1 MRVLFVHTIGK
12 QKYGGGE
19 RWVVNAAA
27 GLKQAGHEVI
37 VAGWEN
43 SLLLSHAEQNGIE
56 TVPFNVF
63 SDISIYHAIR
73 FARFIWRRKIDIIIC
88 KGRDLAVCGLA
99 AKLSTHP
106 PVIVRVGSPIRSNVR
121 KHIFLARKFAS
132 GVITNTQTIKDTY
145 LKSNALKEDF
155 VQIIYN
161 GVSVDEQVESHNF
174 NAPYPGKTI
183 LLSIGRTVAGK
194 GFYFLINALAMLKNK
209 YPELLVY
216 VIGKGKEKL
225 HLERY
230 AREKG
235 VADMIEFAGYIDQP
249 ASYIKGCAMM
259 LHVSLYEGMPNAPM
273 EAMAYGKPVIMT
285 NVNGAGELTENGKHA
300 LLIPPSDPAA
310 IAHAIEAAL
319 QDPDKMQQMA
329 ERSMHYVRNKFTMQS
344 MIDKLDALL
353 TQKLEESKTT
363 RTSP

>member
-43 SLLLSHAEQNGIE
+43 SLLLNQAEQQDIE

-73 FARFIWRRKIDIIIC
+73 FALFIRRRKIDIIIC
-88 KGRDLAVCGLA
+88 KGRDLAVCGLG

-106 PVIVRVGSPIRSNVR
+106 PVLVRVGSPIRSNVR
-121 KHIFLARKFAS
+121 KHIFLARNFAS

-145 LKSNALKEDF
+145 LKSNALKEDL
-155 VQIIYN
+155 VSIIYN
-161 GVSVDEQVESHNF
+161 GVSVDDQVETYDF
-174 NAPYPGKTI
+174 GAKYPGKTI
-183 LLSIGRTVAGK
+183 LLSIGRVVAGK
-194 GFYFLINALAMLKNK
+194 GFYFLINALAMLKSK
-209 YPELLVY
+209 YPGLLVY
-216 VIGKGKEKL
+216 VIGKGKEKD

-235 VADMIEFAGYIDQP
+235 VENMIAFAGYIDQP
-249 ASYIKGCAMM
+249 APYIKGCTMM

-273 EAMAYGKPVIMT
+273 EAMAYGKPVILT
-285 NVNGAGELTENGKHA
+285 DVNGARELTENGKYA
-300 LLIPPSDPAA
+300 MLIPPSDPAA
-310 IAHAIEAAL
+310 IANAIETAL
-319 QDPDKMQQMA
+319 ENPERMQQMA
-329 ERSMHYVRNKFTMQS
+329 ERSMLYVRNKFTMQG

-353 TQKLEESKTT
+353 SQKLKGSKNPEL
-363 RTSP
+363 SP